1 MGNQLR
7 ELSAAG
13 QSVWLDNIKRSM
25 FATGE
30 LQKLVDQGLRG
41 QTSNPTIFEHA
52 IGAGTDYDAQLKTLI
67 GSEHDAQTLFEAL
80 AIQDIR
86 SACDVFAPVYAS
98 TDGLDGY
105 VSLEVSPTLAHE
117 TKASTEAAL
126 RLWKA
131 VDRPNVMI
139 KIPGT
144 PECLASIRASI
155 AAGVNINVTLL
166 FSVDQY
172 AAAAN
177 AYIEGL
183 EDRVKAGQPVDR
195 IASVASV
202 FVSRIDTMIDK
213 MLDDRIAKG
222 EQLEDLKGKAGIAN
236 LKLTYQKFEELFHG
250 DRFGALKAKGAK
262 VQRPLW
268 ASTST
273 KNPKYDDLMYVVN
286 VVGTDTVNTMPP
298 ATVDALLDHGV
309 IKPDTIHNDVPGA
322 KALVEA
328 LAKVGISL
336 HDVTEQLVADG
347 VKSFAQS
354 FKDMLDAITGKQDE
368 LAGKQPVKVEA
379 K

>member
-105 VSLEVSPTLAHE
+105 VSLEVSPTLAHD

-139 KIPGT
+139 KSPGT

-250 DRFGALKAKGAK
+250 TRFAALKTKGAK

-286 VVGTDTVNTMPP
+286 VVGADTVNTMPP
-298 ATVDALLDHGV
+298 ATIDALLDHGV
-309 IKPDTIHNDVPGA
+309 IKPDTIHQDVPGA
-322 KALVEA
+322 KALVAA
-328 LAKVGISL
+328 LGAKGISL

-354 FKDMLDAITGKQDE
+354 FKEMLDAITAKHE
-368 LAGKQPVKVEA
+368 ALASKVEA

>member
-7 ELSAAG
+7 ELATAG
-13 QSVWLDNIKRSM
+13 QSVWLDNIRRSM
-25 FATGE
+25 FASGE
-30 LQKLVDQGLRG
+30 LQKLVDVGLRG

-52 IGAGTDYDAQLKTLI
+52 IGTGTDYDEQLQGLI
-67 GSEHDAQTLFEAL
+67 GSEHDAQNLFEAL
-80 AIQDIR
+80 AIRDIR
-86 SACDVFAPVYAS
+86 SACDVFAPVFKS
-98 TDGLDGY
+98 TAGLDGY
-105 VSLEVSPTLAHE
+105 VSLEVSPTLAHD
-117 TKASTEAAL
+117 TKATTAAAL

-144 PECLASIRASI
+144 PECLASIRDSI

-183 EDRVKAGQPVDR
+183 EARVKAGQPIDT

-202 FVSRIDTMIDK
+202 FVSRIDTAIDK
-213 MLDDRIAKG
+213 TLDERIAKG
-222 EQLEDLKGKAGIAN
+222 EKLDDLKGKAGIAN
-236 LKLTYQKFEELFHG
+236 LKLTYQKFEQLFHS
-250 DRFGALKAKGAK
+250 DRFAALKAKGAK

-286 VVGTDTVNTMPP
+286 VVGADTVNTMPP
-298 ATVDALLDHGV
+298 ATIDALLDHGV

-328 LAKVGISL
+328 LAAKGISL

-354 FKDMLDAITGKQDE
+354 FKEMLDAIEGKQKA
-368 LAGKQPVKVEA
+368 LAGELPVKVQA

>member
-13 QSVWLDNIKRSM
+13 QSVWLDNIRRSM
-25 FATGE
+25 FASGE
-30 LQKLVDQGLRG
+30 LQKLVDLGLRG

-52 IGAGTDYDAQLKTLI
+52 IGTGTDYDAQLKDLI
-67 GSEHDAQTLFEAL
+67 GTEHDSQKLFEAL

-86 SACDVFAPVYAS
+86 SACDVFAPVFKA
-98 TDGLDGY
+98 TNGLDGY
-105 VSLEVSPTLAHE
+105 VSLEVSPTLAHD
-117 TKASTEAAL
+117 TKATTEAAL

-177 AYIEGL
+177 AYVEGL
-183 EDRVKAGQPVDR
+183 EDRAKAGGAIDK

-202 FVSRIDTMIDK
+202 FVSRIDTAIDK
-213 MLDDRIAKG
+213 TLDEKIAKG
-222 EQLEDLKGKAGIAN
+222 EHVEDLKGKAGIAN
-236 LKLTYQKFEELFHG
+236 LKLTYEKFEQIFHSS
-250 DRFGALKAKGAK
+250 RFAALVAKGAN

-273 KNPKYDDLMYVVN
+273 KNPKYDDLMYVVT
-286 VVGTDTVNTMPP
+286 VVAVDTVNTMPP
-298 ATVDALLDHGV
+298 ATLDALLDHGV
-309 IKPDTIHNDVPGA
+309 ITPDTIHNDVPGA
-322 KALVEA
+322 HKHIEA
-328 LAKVGISL
+328 LAAKGISL

-354 FKDMLDAITGKQDE
+354 FKDMLDAISAKQTE
-368 LAGKQPVKVEA
+368 LSDKQPVKTT
-379 K
+379 

>member
-25 FATGE
+25 FASGE

-67 GSEHDAQTLFEAL
+67 GSEHDAQKLFEAL

-86 SACDVFAPVYAS
+86 SACDVFAPVYKS
-98 TDGLDGY
+98 TNTLDGY
-105 VSLEVSPTLAHE
+105 VSLEVSPTLAHD
-117 TKASTEAAL
+117 TKATTAAAL

-144 PECLASIRASI
+144 PECLASIRDSI

-177 AYIEGL
+177 AYIDGL
-183 EDRVKAGQPVDR
+183 EDRAKAGQPIDG

-222 EQLEDLKGKAGIAN
+222 EKLDDLKGKAGIAN
-236 LKLTYQKFEELFHG
+236 LKLTYAKFEELFHG
-250 DRFGALKAKGAK
+250 ARFAALKAKGAK

-286 VVGTDTVNTMPP
+286 VVGADTVNTMPP
-298 ATVDALLDHGV
+298 ATIDALLDHGV
-309 IKPDTIHNDVPGA
+309 IKPDTIHQDVAGG
-322 KALVEA
+322 KALIAA
-328 LAKVGISL
+328 LDAKGISL
-336 HDVTEQLVADG
+336 HAVTEQLVADG

-354 FKDMLDAITGKQDE
+354 FKEMLDAIQGKHE
-368 LAGKQPVKVEA
+368 ALAAKVEA

>member
-105 VSLEVSPTLAHE
+105 VSLEVSPTLAHD

-250 DRFGALKAKGAK
+250 TRFAALKTKGAK

-286 VVGTDTVNTMPP
+286 VVGADTVNTMPP
-298 ATVDALLDHGV
+298 ATIDALLDHGV
-309 IKPDTIHNDVPGA
+309 IKPDTIHQDVPGA
-322 KALVEA
+322 KALVAA
-328 LAKVGISL
+328 LGAKGISL

-354 FKDMLDAITGKQDE
+354 FKEMLDAITAKHE
-368 LAGKQPVKVEA
+368 ALASKVEA

>member
-1 MGNQLR
+1 MGNQLK
-7 ELSAAG
+7 ELAAAG
-13 QSVWLDNIKRSM
+13 QSVWLDNIRRSM
-25 FATGE
+25 FASGD
-30 LQKLVDQGLRG
+30 LQKLVDIGLRG
-41 QTSNPTIFEHA
+41 MTSNPTIFEHA
-52 IGAGTDYDAQLKTLI
+52 IGAGTDYDEQLKSLI
-67 GSEHDAQTLFEAL
+67 GTEHDPQNLFEAL

-86 SACDVFAPVYAS
+86 NACDAFAPVFKS

-105 VSLEVSPTLAHE
+105 VSLEVSPTLAHD
-117 TKASTEAAL
+117 TKATTDAAA

-144 PECLASIRASI
+144 PECIASIRASI
-155 AAGVNINVTLL
+155 AAGININVTLL

-177 AYIEGL
+177 AYISGL
-183 EDRVKAGQPVDR
+183 EDRVKAGQPIDK

-202 FVSRIDTMIDK
+202 FVSRIDTAIDK
-213 MLDDRIAKG
+213 TIDERIAKG
-222 EQLEDLKGKAGIAN
+222 EKQLEELKGKAGIAN
-236 LKLTYQKFEELFHG
+236 LKLTYAKFEELFRG
-250 DRFGALKAKGAK
+250 DRFAALKAKGAK

-298 ATVDALLDHGV
+298 ATLDALLAHGV

-328 LAKVGISL
+328 LAAKGISL

-354 FKDMLDAITGKQDE
+354 FKEMLDAIASKQE
-368 LAGKQPVKVEA
+368 ALRAKVEA
-379 K
+379 T

>member
-25 FATGE
+25 FASGE

-52 IGAGTDYDAQLKTLI
+52 IGTGTDYDAQLKTLI
-67 GSEHDAQTLFEAL
+67 GSEHDAQNLFEAL

-86 SACDVFAPVYAS
+86 SACDVFAPIYKS
-98 TDGLDGY
+98 TNGLDGY
-105 VSLEVSPTLAHE
+105 VSLEVSPTLAHD
-117 TKASTEAAL
+117 TKATTAAAL

-144 PECLASIRASI
+144 PECLTSIRDSI

-177 AYIEGL
+177 AYIDGL
-183 EDRVKAGQPVDR
+183 EDRAKAGKPIDG

-222 EQLEDLKGKAGIAN
+222 EKLDDLKGKAGIAN
-236 LKLTYQKFEELFHG
+236 LKLTYAKFEELFHG
-250 DRFGALKAKGAK
+250 ARFAALKAKGAK

-286 VVGTDTVNTMPP
+286 VVGADTVNTMPP
-298 ATVDALLDHGV
+298 ATIDALLDHGV
-309 IKPDTIHNDVPGA
+309 IKPDTIHQDVAGG
-322 KALVEA
+322 KALIAA
-328 LAKVGISL
+328 LDAKGISL
-336 HDVTEQLVADG
+336 HAVTEQLVADG

-354 FKDMLDAITGKQDE
+354 FKEMLDAIQGKHE
-368 LAGKQPVKVEA
+368 ALAAKVEA

>member
-1 MGNQLR
+1 MGNQLK
-7 ELSAAG
+7 ELAAAG
-13 QSVWLDNIKRSM
+13 QSVWLDNIRRSM
-25 FATGE
+25 FASGE
-30 LQKLVDQGLRG
+30 LQKLVDVGLRG

-52 IGAGTDYDAQLKTLI
+52 IGTGTDYDAQLKSLI
-67 GSEHDAQTLFEAL
+67 GSEHDAQNLFEAL

-86 SACDVFAPVYAS
+86 SACDVFAPVFKS
-98 TDGLDGY
+98 TNGLDGY
-105 VSLEVSPTLAHE
+105 VSLEVSPTLAHD
-117 TKASTEAAL
+117 TKATTDAAA

-144 PECLASIRASI
+144 PECIASIRASI
-155 AAGVNINVTLL
+155 AAGININVTLL

-172 AAAAN
+172 AAAGN

-183 EDRVKAGQPVDR
+183 EDRVKAGLPIDK

-213 MLDDRIAKG
+213 TLDERIAKG
-222 EQLEDLKGKAGIAN
+222 EPLESLKGKAGIAN
-236 LKLTYQKFEELFHG
+236 LKLTYAKFELLFRG
-250 DRFGALKAKGAK
+250 DRFAALAAKGAK

-298 ATVDALLDHGV
+298 ATLDALLDHGV
-309 IKPDTIHNDVPGA
+309 INPDTIYEDIAGA
-322 KALVEA
+322 KGAIDA
-328 LAKVGISL
+328 LAAKGISL

-354 FKDMLDAITGKQDE
+354 FKEMLDAISAKHE
-368 LAGKQPVKVEA
+368 ALSAKVEA
-379 K
+379 T

>member
-7 ELSAAG
+7 ELAAAG
-13 QSVWLDNIKRSM
+13 QSVWLDNIRRSM

-30 LQKLVDQGLRG
+30 LQKLVDVGLRG

-52 IGAGTDYDAQLKTLI
+52 IGTGTDYDEQLQGLI
-67 GSEHDAQTLFEAL
+67 GSEHDAQNLFEAL
-80 AIQDIR
+80 AIRDID
-86 SACDVFAPVYAS
+86 SACDVFAPVYKS
-98 TDGLDGY
+98 TAGLDGY
-105 VSLEVSPTLAHE
+105 VSLEVSPTLAHD
-117 TKASTEAAL
+117 TKATTAAAL

-131 VDRPNVMI
+131 VNRPNVMI

-144 PECLASIRASI
+144 PECLASIRDSI

-183 EDRVKAGQPVDR
+183 EARVKAGQPIDN

-202 FVSRIDTMIDK
+202 FVSRIDTAIDK
-213 MLDDRIAKG
+213 TLDERIAKG
-222 EQLEDLKGKAGIAN
+222 EKLDDLKGKAGIAN
-236 LKLTYQKFEELFHG
+236 LKLTYEKFEQLFRG

-298 ATVDALLDHGV
+298 ATIDALLDHGT
-309 IKPDTIHNDVPGA
+309 IKPDTVHQDVPGA
-322 KALVEA
+322 KALIA
-328 LAKVGISL
+328 DLGSKGISL

-354 FKDMLDAITGKQDE
+354 FKEMLDAITAKQDE
-368 LAGKQPVKVEA
+368 LAGKPVKV
-379 K
+379 

>member
-1 MGNQLR
+1 MGNQLK
-7 ELSAAG
+7 ELAAAG
-13 QSVWLDNIKRSM
+13 QSVWLDNIRRSM
-25 FATGE
+25 FASGE
-30 LQKLVDQGLRG
+30 LQKLVDVGLRG

-52 IGAGTDYDAQLKTLI
+52 IGTGTDYDAQLKSLI
-67 GSEHDAQTLFEAL
+67 GSEHDAQNLFEAL

-86 SACDVFAPVYAS
+86 SACDVFAPVFKS
-98 TDGLDGY
+98 TNGLDGY
-105 VSLEVSPTLAHE
+105 VSLEVSPTVAHD
-117 TKASTEAAL
+117 TKATTDAAA

-144 PECLASIRASI
+144 PECIASIRASI
-155 AAGVNINVTLL
+155 AAGININVTLL

-172 AAAAN
+172 AAAGN

-183 EDRVKAGQPVDR
+183 EDRVKAGLPIDK

-213 MLDDRIAKG
+213 TLDERIAKG
-222 EQLEDLKGKAGIAN
+222 EPLESLKGKAGIAN
-236 LKLTYQKFEELFHG
+236 LKLTYAKFELLFRG
-250 DRFGALKAKGAK
+250 DRFAALAAKGAK

-298 ATVDALLDHGV
+298 ATLDALLDHGV
-309 IKPDTIHNDVPGA
+309 INPDTIYEDIAGA
-322 KALVEA
+322 KGAIDA
-328 LAKVGISL
+328 LAAKGISL

-354 FKDMLDAITGKQDE
+354 FKEMLDAISAKHE
-368 LAGKQPVKVEA
+368 ALSAKVEA
-379 K
+379 T

>member
-7 ELSAAG
+7 ELATAG
-13 QSVWLDNIKRSM
+13 QSVWLDNIRRSM
-25 FATGE
+25 FASGE
-30 LQKLVDQGLRG
+30 LQKLVDVGLRG

-52 IGAGTDYDAQLKTLI
+52 IGTGTDYDEQLQGLI
-67 GSEHDAQTLFEAL
+67 GSEHDAQNLFEAL
-80 AIQDIR
+80 AIRDIR
-86 SACDVFAPVYAS
+86 SACDVFAPVFKS
-98 TDGLDGY
+98 TAGLDGY
-105 VSLEVSPTLAHE
+105 VSLEVSPTLAHD
-117 TKASTEAAL
+117 TKATTAAAL

-144 PECLASIRASI
+144 PECLASIRDSI

-183 EDRVKAGQPVDR
+183 EARVKAGQPIGT

-202 FVSRIDTMIDK
+202 FVSRIDTAIDK
-213 MLDDRIAKG
+213 TLDERIAKG
-222 EQLEDLKGKAGIAN
+222 EKLDDLKGKAGIAN
-236 LKLTYQKFEELFHG
+236 LKLTYQKFEQLFHS
-250 DRFGALKAKGAK
+250 DRFAALKANGAK

-286 VVGTDTVNTMPP
+286 VVGADTVNTMPP
-298 ATVDALLDHGV
+298 ATIDALLDHGV

-328 LAKVGISL
+328 LAAKGISL

-354 FKDMLDAITGKQDE
+354 FKEMLDAIEGKQKA
-368 LAGKQPVKVEA
+368 LAGELPVKVQA

>member
-25 FATGE
+25 FASGE
-30 LQKLVDQGLRG
+30 LQKLVDIGLRG
-41 QTSNPTIFEHA
+41 QTSNPTIFEKA
-52 IGAGTDYDAQLKTLI
+52 IDGGTDYDAQLKSLVGT
-67 GSEHDAQTLFEAL
+67 EHDAQNLFEAL

-86 SACDVFAPVYAS
+86 SACDVFAPVFKS
-98 TDGLDGY
+98 TNGLDGY
-105 VSLEVSPTLAHE
+105 VSLEVSPTLAHD
-117 TKASTEAAL
+117 TKATTEAAL

-144 PECLASIRASI
+144 PECVPSIRASI

-177 AYIEGL
+177 AYIAGL
-183 EDRVKAGQPVDR
+183 EDRVKAGQPIDG

-202 FVSRIDTMIDK
+202 FVSRIDTAIDK
-213 MLDDRIAKG
+213 LLDERIAKG
-222 EQLEDLKGKAGIAN
+222 EKLDDLKGKAGIAN
-236 LKLTYQKFEELFHG
+236 LKLTYAKFEELFHSP
-250 DRFGALKAKGAK
+250 RFAALKAKGAK

-286 VVGTDTVNTMPP
+286 VVGADTVNTMPP
-298 ATVDALLDHGV
+298 ATIDALCAHGV
-309 IKPDTIHNDVPGA
+309 VKPDTIHDDVAGGKALIAALGA
-322 KALVEA
+322 K
-328 LAKVGISL
+328 GISL

-354 FKDMLDAITGKQDE
+354 FKEMLDAISAKHE
-368 LAGKQPVKVEA
+368 ALAGKVAA

>member
-105 VSLEVSPTLAHE
+105 VSLEVSPTLAHD
-117 TKASTEAAL
+117 TKATTDAAF

-250 DRFGALKAKGAK
+250 TRFAALKTKGAK

-286 VVGTDTVNTMPP
+286 VVGADTVNTMPP
-298 ATVDALLDHGV
+298 ATIDALLDHGV
-309 IKPDTIHNDVPGA
+309 IKPDTIHQDVPGA
-322 KALVEA
+322 KALVAA
-328 LAKVGISL
+328 LGAKGISL

-354 FKDMLDAITGKQDE
+354 FKEMLDAITAKHE
-368 LAGKQPVKVEA
+368 ALASKVEA